1 MNSLCIVCVDADPAA
16 LEKLTAVLQ
25 DWFGDSHTI
34 IKSPSG
40 EKAVA
45 ELQDL
50 ACRGKEL
57 ALVMATQELQDL
69 AGDRVL
75 ASAHQSYPRAMKVL
89 ITEDTS
95 LDVLGRPHRT
105 AWLDQCIKKPW
116 EPQALFLTVRN
127 LLNQY
132 DLANRLHE
140 HQGAIARKNAHWE
153 ALHRVGVALAGSFD
167 IDSILRQMAG
177 AVSQLLGDAS
187 LDIFYSGSRII
198 NARSRW
204 LASSPSSKTRSGPG
218 PSSDQLSSS
227 SRNELEKRVLFVAE
241 NGSTG
246 ESEIAGLERLLAQL
260 PERDR
265 HLIPVS
271 RNGELLGLLVI
282 KTDRAIDLEVR
293 DLLSILTLQ
302 AATALQNIHLTQERI
317 HFERLSAFGQMIGSL
332 VHDFRSPLTAVRGYA
347 GMLGGGDLEAHERRE
362 YAELA
367 IDECD
372 RLNAMINE
380 LLDYTRGGRSK
391 LQPESIRLAS
401 YIEELQP
408 AIHAEL
414 EENRIQV
421 EIELA
426 YDGPLQLDP
435 ERMKRAVMN
444 VVSNAGQAMDGSG
457 KFKIR
462 SERRDGRVVVE
473 FIDTG
478 SGIPDEIR
486 HRIFDPFFSH
496 GKAQGIGLGMAI
508 TRRIVEEHGGEIEVT
523 SEVNKGTCVRFIMPL
538 AAVTEKSISPVHSAG

>member
-1 MNSLCIVCVDADPAA
+1 MSSLCIVCVDADPATLKETAAA
-16 LEKLTAVLQ
+16 LR
-25 DWFGDSHTI
+25 DWFGDSHTVI
-34 IKSPSG
+34 ESPSG
-40 EKAVA
+40 KQAITEI
-45 ELQDL
+45 QDL
-50 ACRGKEL
+50 ARRDKQL
-57 ALVMATQELQDL
+57 ALVMVTQEVQELT
-69 AGDRVL
+69 GDQVL
-75 ASAHQSYPRAMKVL
+75 ASAQQSFPRAMKVL
-89 ITEDTS
+89 VTEGTNTEV
-95 LDVLGRPHRT
+95 LRRLGRT
-105 AWLDQCIKKPW
+105 TGLDQCIQKPW
-116 EPQALFLTVRN
+116 EPQALYLAVRS
-127 LLNQY
+127 LLKQY
-132 DLANRLHE
+132 ELAGRLHE
-140 HQGAIARKNAHWE
+140 HQGALERKNTHWE

-177 AVSQLLGDAS
+177 AVSQLLGDTS
-187 LDIFYSGSRII
+187 LDIFYTGSRNI

-204 LASSPSSKTRSGPG
+204 LPSSPSSS
-218 PSSDQLSSS
+218 QLSSA
-227 SRNELEKRVLFVAE
+227 SRKELEKKVLSVAE
-241 NGSTG
+241 SARAG
-246 ESEIAGLERLLAQL
+246 EPSEIDNLERLLAKL

-265 HLIPVS
+265 KLIPIS
-271 RNGELLGLLVI
+271 RNEELLGLLVI
-282 KTDRAIDLEVR
+282 KMDRAIDSQVL

-347 GMLGGGDLEAHERRE
+347 GMLGGNDLEALERHE

-380 LLDYTRGGRSK
+380 LLDYTRGGRST
-391 LQPESIRLAS
+391 LQTEAVGLAS

-414 EENRIQV
+414 EENRIHV

-444 VVSNAGQAMDGSG
+444 VVANAGQAMNGSG
-457 KFKIR
+457 ELKIR
-462 SERRDGRVVVE
+462 TERRDDRIVVE
-473 FIDTG
+473 FTDTG

-508 TRRIVEEHGGEIEVT
+508 TRKIVEEHGGEVEVT
-523 SEVNKGTCVRFIMPL
+523 SEPGKGTCVRFLLPL
-538 AAVTEKSISPVHSAG
+538 TPVAERRSTPVGSH

>member
-1 MNSLCIVCVDADPAA
+1 MSSHCIVCVDADTTA
-16 LEKLTAVLQ
+16 LEELAAVLR
-25 DWFGDSHTI
+25 DWFGNSHTVI
-34 IKSPSG
+34 ESPSG
-40 EKAVA
+40 EKALE
-45 ELQDL
+45 ELQNL
-50 ACRGKEL
+50 ARRGKEL
-57 ALVMATQELQDL
+57 VLVMATQELQDL
-69 AGDRVL
+69 AGERVL
-75 ASAHQSYPRAMKVL
+75 ASAHQSHPRAMKVL
-89 ITEDTS
+89 ITKDANLE
-95 LDVLGRPHRT
+95 VLGRLGRNT
-105 AWLDQCIKKPW
+105 VLNQCIQKPW
-116 EPQALFLTVRN
+116 EPQALFLTVRS

-132 DLANRLHE
+132 ELADRLRE
-140 HQGAIARKNAHWE
+140 HQGALTRKNAHWE

-167 IDSILRQMAG
+167 IDSILRQTAG
-177 AVSQLLGDAS
+177 AASQLLGEAS

-204 LASSPSSKTRSGPG
+204 LPSSPSS
-218 PSSDQLSSS
+218 DHLSSS
-227 SRNELEKRVLFVAE
+227 SRKELEKRVLSVADDI
-241 NGSTG
+241 STG
-246 ESEIAGLERLLAQL
+246 ESSEISGLEPLLAQL
-260 PERDR
+260 PESDR
-265 HLIPVS
+265 HLIPIS
-271 RNGELLGLLVI
+271 RNDELLGLLVI
-282 KTDRAIDLEVR
+282 KTDRAIDVEVR
-293 DLLSILTLQ
+293 GLLSILTLQ

-347 GMLGGGDLEAHERRE
+347 GMLGGGDLEALERRE

-391 LQPESIRLAS
+391 LQPESIQLSS
-401 YIEELQP
+401 YIEELRP

-414 EENRIQV
+414 DENRIEV
-421 EIELA
+421 EVELA
-426 YDGPLQLDP
+426 YDGPLELDP

-444 VVSNAGQAMDGSG
+444 VVGNAGQAMNGSG

-462 SERRDGRVVVE
+462 AERRDDRVVVE
-473 FIDTG
+473 FTDTG

-523 SEVNKGTCVRFIMPL
+523 SEVGKGTCVRFILPL
-538 AAVTEKSISPVHSAG
+538 AIVTEQSASPVGELKTS